1 MRAPSLTLAPV
12 VPGEGSQ
19 RAAGEAAAF
28 VQAGRG
34 GAGRAVVCRGSA
46 AEPAGGMTLWKG
58 QRSTVT
64 QAKAGKKETIKKAPP
79 PSAAFIFFG

>member
-1 MRAPSLTLAPV
+1 MRAPSLTLTPV

-34 GAGRAVVCRGSA
+34 GTGCAVVCRGSA

-58 QRSTVT
+58 RGSTVT
-64 QAKAGKKETIKKAPP
+64 QANAGKNKN
-79 PSAAFIFFG
+79 

>member
-19 RAAGEAAAF
+19 RAAGEAAAL

-34 GAGRAVVCRGSA
+34 GTGRAVVCRGSA

-58 QRSTVT
+58 RRSTVA
-64 QAKAGKKETIKKAPP
+64 QANAGKKERKKSPP
-79 PSAAFIFFG
+79 PPPL